1 MLVLPAEAADA
12 ILSRGLQNRDLDGLA
27 VNLAVGRTRLLVGDG
42 QQRVVVDRFD
52 KAVAQRIERCPQCP
66 DILRIR
72 HMFLRLGDDR
82 AIIDERTSAD
92 AAGTIVDRDR
102 GVDKIAVRIFV
113 ADAELGELAGS
124 AADRVLMAVDAGPRI
139 KDGSKPAIDVVCR
152 FVNLL
157 VAGETVAGRFGD
169 PVADALRAGILDKGR
184 RIEARGSFGRGLLR
198 YRHDCHHACT
208 KQCQNSQPK
217 FSSGDHGSIS
227 PTHRPNRI
235 AIG

>member
-92 AAGTIVDRDR
+92 AAGTIVDRDC

-113 ADAELGELAGS
+113 ADAELGERLAAPLTG
-124 AADRVLMAVDAGPRI
+124 
-139 KDGSKPAIDVVCR
+139 
-152 FVNLL
+152 F
-157 VAGETVAGRFGD
+157 
-169 PVADALRAGILDKGR
+169 
-184 RIEARGSFGRGLLR
+184 
-198 YRHDCHHACT
+198 
-208 KQCQNSQPK
+208 
-217 FSSGDHGSIS
+217 
-227 PTHRPNRI
+227 
-235 AIG
+235 